1 VNLVAERVAA
11 PLTLTSTGFWAN
23 DSTRLATAYQP
34 GPGGL
39 EVLDRPDG
47 AFARPPP
54 FLQLGSGMVSS
65 APDLLGFFCAVA
77 DGGGPVL
84 TNDSVAVM
92 TTDALDDD
100 QRRQAVE
107 IVGPGVSW
115 GLATSVEVEAVEP
128 WMAPRRW
135 G

>member
-1 VNLVAERVAA
+1 
-11 PLTLTSTGFWAN
+11 
-23 DSTRLATAYQP
+23 
-34 GPGGL
+34 
-39 EVLDRPDG
+39 
-47 AFARPPP
+47 
-54 FLQLGSGMVSS
+54 
-65 APDLLGFFCAVA
+65 
-77 DGGGPVL
+77 
-84 TNDSVAVM
+84 M

-135 G
+135 R